1 MLQRVFFDHPASVD
15 ETYGQ
20 HMGVAWGFAGQL
32 LSAAVMCFLHGL
44 LPCCFTTSASQRITK
59 IHDSMVLN
67 RIRVEANVSPIPARE
82 TAQ

>member
-20 HMGVAWGFAGQL
+20 HMGVAWSFAGQL
-32 LSAAVMCFLHGL
+32 LLAAVMCFLHGL
-44 LPCCFTTSASQRITK
+44 LPCCFTISASQRIAK
-59 IHDSMVLN
+59 LHDSMVLN
-67 RIRVEANVSPIPARE
+67 RVRVVANGSPVQGRE